1 VFYKIQGI
9 SEQAEEF
16 TTFQE
21 GLCSLELSGEM
32 QTSHSRADEHPSFSK
47 VMLCQL
53 AKLPVFMT

>member
-1 VFYKIQGI
+1 MQEI
-9 SEQAEEF
+9 SEQADEF

-21 GLCSLELSGEM
+21 GLCCLELFGEM

-53 AKLPVFMT
+53 AKLPTFMT